1 MAVFGGLRRPSVR
14 LGFRQ
19 KEKTIMD
26 ARRSEWMLEQAGMYL
41 AYHRD
46 HRNVLTHVLGVPM
59 IMFAILLLLHR
70 ANFGWLSPS
79 YFGGLTLGWIATLGF
94 AVWYLSLERLAGG
107 ILALLLVVGSMLAAQ
122 LALLPGATFWGLFAL
137 FFVGGWIIQLVG
149 HSVFEGRRPALTDNI
164 LQVFVAP
171 LFLVLEAL
179 FAIGQLQD
187 VKAEIERRSRR
198 YDPVAAE

>member
-1 MAVFGGLRRPSVR
+1 MMMEG
-14 LGFRQ
+14 
-19 KEKTIMD
+19 
-26 ARRSEWMLEQAGMYL
+26 RRSEWMLEQAGMYL

-46 HRNVLTHVLGVPM
+46 HRNVMTHVFGVPM

-70 ANFGWLSPS
+70 ANFGWLAPS

-94 AVWYLSLERLAGG
+94 AVWYLSMERLAGG
-107 ILALLLVVGSMLAAQ
+107 ILALALVVASIAAAQ
-122 LALLPGATFWGLFAL
+122 LAALPGTTFWLLFAF

-164 LQVFVAP
+164 LQIFVAP

-187 VKAEIERRSRR
+187 VKAEIERRSGK
-198 YDPVAAE
+198 YDPVPAE

>member
-1 MAVFGGLRRPSVR
+1 MMEG
-14 LGFRQ
+14 
-19 KEKTIMD
+19 
-26 ARRSEWMLEQAGMYL
+26 RRSEWMLEQAGMYL

-59 IMFAILLLLHR
+59 IMFAVLLLLHR
-70 ANFGWLSPS
+70 ADFGWLSPS
-79 YFGGLTLGWIATLGF
+79 FLGGLTLGWIATLGF
-94 AVWYLSLERLAGG
+94 ALWYLSMERLAGG
-107 ILALLLVVGSMLAAQ
+107 ILALALLVASAA
-122 LALLPGATFWGLFAL
+122 AAGVAALPGLTFWLLFAL

-164 LQVFVAP
+164 LQIFVAP

-179 FAIGQLQD
+179 FAIGQLED
-187 VKAEIERRSRR
+187 VKAEIERRSRK